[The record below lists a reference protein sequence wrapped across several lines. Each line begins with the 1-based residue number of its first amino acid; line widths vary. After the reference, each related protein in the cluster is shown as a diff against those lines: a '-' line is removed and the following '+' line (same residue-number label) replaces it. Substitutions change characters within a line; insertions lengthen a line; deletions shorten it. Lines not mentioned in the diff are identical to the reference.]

1 MGKQLRIMQASE
13 DIAEC
18 WAAMPER
25 LEVAAIPR
33 RMKSNTG
40 MFSRPEV
47 LASDSL
53 LLFNTKDWG
62 EIQQFIERGVDD
74 YFLLCPRVGVV
85 EWSQTEIRGNNE
97 YVVGARIYI
106 EEADVPWSMGAT
118 KIYNWMSRWMKQ
130 HYFLAPAL
138 RAPIAI
144 GPRLLAEIKAGRAT
158 AVYPSGKSVMPS
170 D

>member
-1 MGKQLRIMQASE
+1 MGKQLRILQSSQ

-18 WAAMPER
+18 WATMPER
-25 LEVAAIPR
+25 LRVAGIPR
-33 RMKSNTG
+33 RMRHRPDI
-40 MFSRPEV
+40 FRRPEE

-53 LLFNTKDWG
+53 LLFCAADW
-62 EIQQFIERGVDD
+62 EELRRFAEQSVVD
-74 YFLLCPRVGVV
+74 YYLLCPRVGVV
-85 EWSQTEIRGNNE
+85 EWSQTEIRGGNE

-106 EEADVPWSMGAT
+106 QEADVPWSVGSA

-144 GPRLLAEIKAGRAT
+144 GPHLLADVKAGRA
-158 AVYPSGKSVMPS
+158 AVVYPSGKSLMPA